1 MSDLQ
6 TFLATGSEFDY
17 INSYLS
23 TYEDF
28 IAQPSMAYDGTLPI
42 EKRDDGQYEFAFH
55 DVSLSYPGTNIPVL
69 EHVTLS
75 FAVGDKKPPSLAAT
89 EPEKRHSSSCSAA
102 CMSQLQVTL
111 P

>member
-42 EKRDDGQYEFAFH
+42 EKRDDG
-55 DVSLSYPGTNIPVL
+55 
-69 EHVTLS
+69 
-75 FAVGDKKPPSLAAT
+75 
-89 EPEKRHSSSCSAA
+89 
-102 CMSQLQVTL
+102 
-111 P
+111 